1 MPGRKE
7 AHAFSLMAIAVA
19 LIVCLWS
26 LFLGFHGET
35 FLGRPLGGDFVQFY
49 VAGKILNQYDAW
61 RIYDLKLAVDL
72 QHAVLPAMASTQML
86 VFGQAPYIAALFRPF
101 ALLPYP
107 WAYVGWLIFSAAV
120 YAASL
125 ALFFQASSLDRNDK
139 KTAYLLALSAM
150 PFLFETWIGGQVSVL
165 AFFAWALFFYCR
177 HKNRPILAGMAM
189 ALLLFKPTLVLLP
202 AAMLLCGRRWRM
214 LAGFTAGTA
223 AMALLSLGVAG
234 WRGVTAWIDT
244 LLFDSRFT
252 KDAVP
257 VSHLAKNVDANAFL
271 QLIFGSGSLTAEVL
285 FLLVCAVGIG
295 GLAIAWW
302 RAGQLKAGDDL
313 LWAAT
318 LCFTLVLSPYA
329 PIYDSILLVAAIA
342 LSAKAIPQQARETF
356 LAWLLLL
363 YMLPWVTQSFAQFL
377 HLQLLTLAIAGFGTW
392 TLLLANP
399 VLDLS
404 FNKILRKPREILD
417 LDSLKT
423 AQENGTMPSQ
433 TGHQP
438 TGRF

>member
-7 AHAFSLMAIAVA
+7 THAFSLMAIAVA
-19 LIVCLWS
+19 FIVCIWA

-72 QHAVLPAMASTQML
+72 QHAVLPTMASTQML

-101 ALLPYP
+101 ALLPYA
-107 WAYVGWLIFSAAV
+107 WAYVVWLVFSAAL

-125 ALFFQASSLDRNDK
+125 ALFFQSARLNRNDK

-165 AFFAWALFFYCR
+165 AFFAWGLFFYCLHNEQR
-177 HKNRPILAGMAM
+177 LLAGAAL

-214 LAGFTAGTA
+214 LAGFTAGSA
-223 AMALLSLGVAG
+223 AMALLSVVVAG
-234 WRGVTAWIDT
+234 WRGVTAWVET

-271 QLIFGSGSLTAEVL
+271 QLIFGSGSRVAEVL
-285 FLLVCAVGIG
+285 FLLVCVVGFVA
-295 GLAIAWW
+295 LAAAWW
-302 RAGQLKAGDDL
+302 PAGKKKASDGL

-329 PIYDSILLVAAIA
+329 PIYDSILLVFAIA
-342 LSAKAIPQQARETF
+342 LSANAIPQQARATF
-356 LAWLLLL
+356 HAWLLLL

-377 HLQLLTLAIAGFGTW
+377 HLQLFTLAVAVYGAW
-392 TLLLANP
+392 TLHWANP
-399 VLDLS
+399 VTYRL
-404 FNKILRKPREILD
+404 FNKITSKPREILD

-423 AQENGTMPSQ
+423 AQENGTMPNQS
-433 TGHQP
+433 GHQP